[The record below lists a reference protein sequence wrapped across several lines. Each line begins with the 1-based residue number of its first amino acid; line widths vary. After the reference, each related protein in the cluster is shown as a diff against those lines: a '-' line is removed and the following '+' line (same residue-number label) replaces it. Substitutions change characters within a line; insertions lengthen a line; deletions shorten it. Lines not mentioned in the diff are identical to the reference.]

1 MDAQKNSRLLYQ
13 SDTTITSNWNVNLQG
28 LDKPQSFRIFN
39 SRMIVGLRMKTC
51 HTLHGIWRAVLA
63 DKQQPHPP
71 FTMTTSHT
79 PQPKKQGA
87 NGPLRLLT
95 NPRFFRGFVFLK
107 PSQTTRNA
115 R

>member
-1 MDAQKNSRLLYQ
+1 MQKNSLQLYQ
-13 SDTTITSNWNVNLQG
+13 SNTTITSDWNQNLEG

-63 DKQQPHPP
+63 DKQQPHLP
-71 FTMTTSHT
+71 FTMTISHT

-87 NGPLRLLT
+87 NGPLSSLRLRRTL
-95 NPRFFRGFVFLK
+95 FGSDELYLL
-107 PSQTTRNA
+107 
-115 R
+115 